1 MFRWLWQ
8 IFWRQWSAWYHVYLF
23 YGLLLYSC
31 LYWGGEIYF
40 HLRICFCVLMVQV
53 ADPCCEV
60 KIENDI
66 FVSLIDIF
74 SKLMFLWLYYFRC
87 FILLR
92 DHQRERHICFFFSDN
107 GICRPN
113 FPTFFAPLVDYGIHV
128 FWINSKMEKS
138 FLNTFC
144 LITNH
149 EAVR

>member
-1 MFRWLWQ
+1 MITTILGV
-8 IFWRQWSAWYHVYLF
+8 SF
-23 YGLLLYSC
+23 YYETIS
-31 LYWGGEIYF
+31 
-40 HLRICFCVLMVQV
+40 
-53 ADPCCEV
+53 
-60 KIENDI
+60 
-66 FVSLIDIF
+66 VSVT
-74 SKLMFLWLYYFRC
+74 SV
-87 FILLR
+87 
-92 DHQRERHICFFFSDN
+92 FFFSDN